1 MSGRRRRWRRVLHQM
16 RPNLVVLVFL
26 ALLGAASFWLLR
38 TELLKNAQDLGT
50 SLAQSY
56 ASEERNNLTVYET
69 LLTFGTE
76 SIDSRVQE
84 GNTPQELQEWISL
97 YFERLE
103 AVLGENTV
111 DPYLVLN
118 GKIIAANP
126 WEGDEDFDV
135 EGAIWY
141 QMARQ
146 AGGEVVFTGTPLA
159 MAQSA
164 RTLTADSLRASLEQ

>member
-76 SIDSRVQE
+76 SIDSGSRRATRPRSCRS
-84 GNTPQELQEWISL
+84 GSAFILSAWRRCWGKMPWTPTWC
-97 YFERLE
+97 
-103 AVLGENTV
+103 
-111 DPYLVLN
+111 
-118 GKIIAANP
+118 
-126 WEGDEDFDV
+126 
-135 EGAIWY
+135 
-141 QMARQ
+141 
-146 AGGEVVFTGTPLA
+146 
-159 MAQSA
+159 
-164 RTLTADSLRASLEQ
+164 